1 MQLDILLD
9 VLGQTR
15 HQVVAVLVERL
26 ALGLEGVDGV
36 HDGALERLG
45 GVARGE
51 LRCTS
56 AKAPPSQVEAMQLP
70 TRMLG
75 VSVFSPAISFARRAV
90 VENARAAVERAA
102 AAANGRLTASRI
114 AIVCVFGRRR
124 LRGAAGRGGLM
135 GEGGGEGGT
144 STDVHEARLLAC
156 KCSAGE
162 DWPVRATSG
171 QAQSLAVAA
180 PVSNALAHP
189 PANSSAS
196 LFLTRPAFVCV
207 LCICRTHPTN
217 THPRPHLRPSL
228 GTLPRWPP
236 LCPQRIPAHR
246 RSESLTH
253 PPCRASSMTSS
264 STTTRTSAAR
274 SASRSSTCPTGTSGH
289 VPAATKYA
297 LALAHARVQR
307 LRTART
313 DAPPDMPVLLQQ
325 HQDNDERAVPGLS
338 PSLRRLDHRVQEH
351 HPRRV
356 GPLALRL
363 SHRPP

>member
-1 MQLDILLD
+1 M
-9 VLGQTR
+9 
-15 HQVVAVLVERL
+15 
-26 ALGLEGVDGV
+26 
-36 HDGALERLG
+36 
-45 GVARGE
+45 
-51 LRCTS
+51 
-56 AKAPPSQVEAMQLP
+56 
-70 TRMLG
+70 
-75 VSVFSPAISFARRAV
+75 
-90 VENARAAVERAA
+90 
-102 AAANGRLTASRI
+102 
-114 AIVCVFGRRR
+114 
-124 LRGAAGRGGLM
+124 
-135 GEGGGEGGT
+135 
-144 STDVHEARLLAC
+144 
-156 KCSAGE
+156 
-162 DWPVRATSG
+162 RATSG

-180 PVSNALAHP
+180 PVSNALAHPHP

-207 LCICRTHPTN
+207 LCICCTHPTN
-217 THPRPHLRPSL
+217 THPRPRPRPSL

-236 LCPQRIPAHR
+236 LCPQRIPAQR
-246 RSESLTH
+246 RPESLTH

-297 LALAHARVQR
+297 LALALALAHAPVQR
-307 LRTART
+307 PRTART

-338 PSLRRLDHRVQEH
+338 PALRRLDHRVQEH
-351 HPRRV
+351 HSRRV